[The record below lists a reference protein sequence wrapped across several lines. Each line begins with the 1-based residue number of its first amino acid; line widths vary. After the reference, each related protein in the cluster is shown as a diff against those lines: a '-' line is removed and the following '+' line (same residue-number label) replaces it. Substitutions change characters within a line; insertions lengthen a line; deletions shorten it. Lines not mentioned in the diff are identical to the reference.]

1 MAPRPPELVDELV
14 EEVLRLPPGDPTSLL
29 RAALVWCRLVSDPG
43 FRRRFRW
50 APAHPQLAQN
60 LVFLFH
66 AYLQTRND
74 HLDKLHLNCIVFIGW
89 HALHQYQT
97 TSNI

>member
-14 EEVLRLPPGDPTSLL
+14 EEVLRLPPGDPTTSLL
-29 RAALVWCRLVSDPG
+29 RAALVWCRLVSGPG

-74 HLDKLHLNCIVFIGW
+74 HTAQCI
-89 HALHQYQT
+89 ALG
-97 TSNI
+97 